1 MTSLRIALVLAA
13 AAGCS
18 SSQKEAKAPTTAEA
32 PPVHA
37 TPPAAPAPAEHTL
50 GNATGPMQRGM
61 ANCPSAVPGA
71 RTEMSY
77 SEDGVDLSITAPAH
91 GAQHQIQALGR
102 IHGKMTGPMGIGE
115 HTGKHTGTG
124 RIGYC
129 PIVHTDGTTVRVRE
143 IADGVRVH
151 LHADGTDAIAALQS
165 TVYERVLRLPQGQRV
180 VD

>member
-18 SSQKEAKAPTTAEA
+18 SSQKETKAPTTAESA

-37 TPPAAPAPAEHTL
+37 AVPAPAEPTL
-50 GNATGPMQRGM
+50 GNATGAMQRGM
-61 ANCPSAVPGA
+61 ANCPSGVPGA

-91 GAQHQIQALGR
+91 GAQHQIQQLGR
-102 IHGKMTGPMGIGE
+102 IQAKMTGPMGIGE

-129 PIVHTDGTTVRVRE
+129 PIVHAGGTTVRVRE
-143 IADGVRVH
+143 IPEGVRVH
-151 LHADGTDAIAALQS
+151 LHADGAEAIAALQS